1 MKGLQMETETIN
13 QKGFWDLIETPA
25 ANVVEVTNLIHWSM
39 NYDTRKGTPY
49 HLFLDLIGY
58 SHEHFGDTLIKGN
71 PANVLGFLEM
81 DYLGDALK
89 EYANNPQAVCDWIAL
104 LMEAETMEAEANK

>member
-1 MKGLQMETETIN
+1 METIN

-25 ANVVEVTNLIHWSM
+25 ANVVEVTSLIHWSM
-39 NYDTRKGTPY
+39 NYDIKTGTPY

-58 SHEHFGDTLIKGN
+58 SHENYGDNLFKGN
-71 PANVLGFLEM
+71 PRDVLGFLEI

-89 EYANNPQAVCDWIAL
+89 EYANNPQAVEDWIDL

>member
-1 MKGLQMETETIN
+1 METIN

-39 NYDTRKGTPY
+39 NYDGRKGTPY
-49 HLFLDLIGY
+49 YIFLDLIGY
-58 SHEHFGDTLIKGN
+58 STENLGCRLFSGN
-71 PANVLGFLEM
+71 PRDVLGFLEM

-89 EYANNPQAVCDWIAL
+89 EYANNPQAVEDWIDL

>member
-1 MKGLQMETETIN
+1 MTTKTIN

-25 ANVVEVTNLIHWSM
+25 DNVCEVTNLIHWSM
-39 NYDTRKGTPY
+39 NYDNKTGSPY
-49 HLFLDLIGY
+49 YIFLDLIGY
-58 SHEHFGDTLIKGN
+58 SDEHLGCRLFSGN
-71 PANVLGFLEM
+71 PRNVLGFLEM

-89 EYANNPQAVCDWIAL
+89 EYANNPQAVSDWIDL

>member
-1 MKGLQMETETIN
+1 METIN

-25 ANVVEVTNLIHWSM
+25 DNVCEVTNLIHWSM
-39 NYDTRKGTPY
+39 NYDGRQGTPY

-58 SHEHFGDTLIKGN
+58 SDEHFGNNLYKGN
-71 PANVLGFLEM
+71 PRNVLGFMEL

-89 EYANNPQAVCDWIAL
+89 EYANNPQAVENWIDL
-104 LMEAETMEAEANK
+104 LMEAETMEMEANK

>member
-1 MKGLQMETETIN
+1 METIN
-13 QKGFWDLIETPA
+13 KQGFWDLIETPA
-25 ANVVEVTNLIHWSM
+25 ANVVEVTSLLHWSM
-39 NYDTRKGTPY
+39 NYDGRKGTPY

-58 SHEHFGDTLIKGN
+58 SHENYGDNLFKGN
-71 PANVLGFLEM
+71 PRDVLGFLEI

-89 EYANNPQAVCDWIAL
+89 EYANNPQEVEDWIDL